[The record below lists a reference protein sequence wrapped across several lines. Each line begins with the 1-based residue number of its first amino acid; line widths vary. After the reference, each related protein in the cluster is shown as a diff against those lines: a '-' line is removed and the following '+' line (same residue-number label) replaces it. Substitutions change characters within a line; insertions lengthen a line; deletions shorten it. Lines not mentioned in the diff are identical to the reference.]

1 MISNCKEF
9 KCSNGICLPFNK
21 VCDGKID
28 CLDQSDEF
36 GDCGMYNDMI
46 KEFFLKINYKLL
58 LKKSKLLYL

>member
-1 MISNCKEF
+1 M
-9 KCSNGICLPFNK
+9 
-21 VCDGKID
+21 CDGKID

-58 LKKSKLLYL
+58 LKKSKLLYLWLYKFVI